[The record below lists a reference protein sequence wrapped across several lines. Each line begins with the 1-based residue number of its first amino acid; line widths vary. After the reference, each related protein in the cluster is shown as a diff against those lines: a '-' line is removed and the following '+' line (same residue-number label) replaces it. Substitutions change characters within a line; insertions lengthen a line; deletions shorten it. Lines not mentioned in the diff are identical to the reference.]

1 MIDLIPAVLVILII
15 ALAYSLFIL
24 RDREKAAEISAI
36 AAKAALALAVLAAAA
51 EDAPVIVLLLALF
64 FGAFLS
70 ARGFIPEG
78 AGGEKRGRRD
88 FVIFIVFIFILL
100 AGGTGCAKKE
110 IKMPEIKGSIKL
122 SFIPSVVLPD
132 EKNNGV
138 YIGSER
144 GRRVYFYDI
153 ASKKRKKTIKTGR
166 YPADIVIGTHKIYI
180 ANKRS
185 NTVTIFNTINEKSV
199 NIRTGGIRPSA
210 ICVSTEEDRLYAA
223 NTGSSN
229 VAIIDLV
236 TNKRIKKIYT
246 GKWPSDLYLAPDD
259 KLLYVS
265 CKYTNTVEIIDTVK
279 KHHLFTKVDTGVSP
293 IKIIPLNKNEIAI
306 LNEWEY
312 AFNHKSTIIIFDT
325 GEYALKRSIMVPG
338 GISGGALSKSKK
350 YLYISS
356 CLREKLFFI
365 DVESG
370 KKVFELGM
378 EGGTPKKM
386 ALSEDGGTLYVT
398 APGSKK
404 IIMVS
409 VNGLS

>member
-1 MIDLIPAVLVILII
+1 MPAVLVILII

-24 RDREKAAEISAI
+24 GDREKSAEISAVT
-36 AAKAALALAVLAAAA
+36 AKAALVLAALAAAA
-51 EDAPVIVLLLALF
+51 GEAPFTVLLLALI
-64 FGAFLS
+64 FGVFLL
-70 ARGFIPEG
+70 ACRIMPEG
-78 AGGEKRGRRD
+78 GAGKKRGRRD
-88 FVIFIVFIFILL
+88 FIIFFVFLFILL
-100 AGGTGCAKKE
+100 AGGTGCAEKE
-110 IKMPEIKGSIKL
+110 IKMPEIKDSIKL
-122 SFIPSVVLPD
+122 GFIPSVVLPD

-138 YIGSER
+138 YIGNER

-153 ASKKRKKTIKTGR
+153 AAKKRKKAIKTGR
-166 YPADIVIGTHKIYI
+166 YPADIVMGTHKIYI

-185 NTVTIFNTINEKSV
+185 NTITIYNKITGKSAD
-199 NIRTGGIRPSA
+199 IRTGGRRPSA
-210 ICVSTEEDRLYAA
+210 ICVSTGEERLYAA
-223 NTGSSN
+223 NTGSSS
-229 VAIIDLV
+229 VAIIDLL
-236 TNKRIKKIYT
+236 TNKRIKRIYT

-265 CKYTNTVEIIDTVK
+265 CKYTNTVEIIDAVK

-293 IKIIPLNKNEIAI
+293 IKIIPLNKKEIAI

-325 GEYALKRSIMVPG
+325 GEYALKRSIMTPG
-338 GISGGALSKSKK
+338 GISGGAISKSKK

-365 DVESG
+365 DIEAG
-370 KKVFELGM
+370 KKVFELDIK
-378 EGGTPKKM
+378 GGTPKKM
-386 ALSEDGGTLYVT
+386 ALSEDGKTLYVA

-404 IIMVS
+404 IIIIS